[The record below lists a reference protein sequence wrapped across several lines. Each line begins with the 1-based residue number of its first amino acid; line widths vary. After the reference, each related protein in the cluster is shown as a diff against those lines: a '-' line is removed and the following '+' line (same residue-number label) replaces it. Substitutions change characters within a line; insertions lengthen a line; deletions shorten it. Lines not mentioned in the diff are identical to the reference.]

1 MIKILRKR
9 WQQVV
14 AAILTVI
21 MLGIPAMTGFAA
33 VNMSGLVPG
42 KAAFSTEKPD
52 QYCESCTADPKIVEY
67 AKQMFGLSG
76 EVITGK
82 EEQGYLGLLKSIKEF
97 DNLKEKL
104 SVVRVVKIKPIN
116 YVYISG
122 AFKETND
129 TLLYAVING
138 NNNEILKLNTVKN
151 NGGERVIVKEYQN
164 DGIIKE
170 NSISLAEIAR
180 ANKQNNQELAAFMEK
195 HDSKITMAAI
205 NWEYWCCRYAGAL
218 ACTMGC
224 MVFFELPPVFA
235 LCKFMCGQLWKSGVC
250 GNFK

>member
-1 MIKILRKR
+1 
-9 WQQVV
+9 
-14 AAILTVI
+14 
-21 MLGIPAMTGFAA
+21 
-33 VNMSGLVPG
+33 
-42 KAAFSTEKPD
+42 
-52 QYCESCTADPKIVEY
+52 
-67 AKQMFGLSG
+67 
-76 EVITGK
+76 VITGK

-97 DNLKEKL
+97 DNLKENL

-180 ANKQNNQELAAFMEK
+180 ANEQNNQELAAFMEK